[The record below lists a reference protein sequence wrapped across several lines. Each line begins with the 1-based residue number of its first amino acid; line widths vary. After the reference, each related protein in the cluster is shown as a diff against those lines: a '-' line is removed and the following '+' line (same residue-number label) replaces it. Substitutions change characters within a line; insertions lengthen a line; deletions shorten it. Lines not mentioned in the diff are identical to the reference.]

1 MDKNTQ
7 DDITTKHR
15 EAILKYLG
23 KSEEDLA
30 ECVKLMKSWFKTQ
43 PHLPE
48 VPNTKKIEFYVVN
61 NTFNLESAKTKIDQ
75 FYTSRSTLTAIF
87 DNSNPKSPEQKAAI
101 DSAQIVPLPKLYDDL
116 YGVILFKMREN
127 IPVNL
132 DPHWWLGALVN
143 AHEVKIHECLM
154 LNYIVVYDL
163 EHMTL
168 GHLLKITPMFA
179 VNSSKISENGLGERL
194 KEVHFINCPP
204 FFQIIMNILRAV
216 MRADFFS
223 RLHIHHTVDSFRQ
236 RFPSE
241 LLPKDYGGNEKCMD
255 ELEAA
260 WIKKYEEYQEH
271 FDRLDTLR
279 VDESLRPNPDVPKDL
294 IGLGFDHFRK
304 MFFDS

>member
-7 DDITTKHR
+7 DDLTTKHR
-15 EAILKYLG
+15 EVILKYLD
-23 KSEEDLA
+23 KTEEDLA
-30 ECVKLMKSWFKTQ
+30 ESVKLMKSWFKTQ

-48 VPNTKKIEFYVVN
+48 VPSTKKIEFYIVN
-61 NTFNLESAKTKIDQ
+61 NTFNLESAKTRIDQ

-87 DNSNPKSPEQKAAI
+87 DTSNPKSPEQKAAI

-143 AHEVKIHECLM
+143 AHEVKIHESLM

-179 VNSSKISENGLGERL
+179 VNSSKISEVKNHLTAGVPQGSCTNTIRCTT
-194 KEVHFINCPP
+194 VTS
-204 FFQIIMNILRAV
+204 QIQTNKY
-216 MRADFFS
+216 
-223 RLHIHHTVDSFRQ
+223 IHTS
-236 RFPSE
+236 
-241 LLPKDYGGNEKCMD
+241 L
-255 ELEAA
+255 AT